1 MQLFVKGLQ
10 TSVLDVAETDRVIDV
25 KERLA
30 NSDGI
35 PCDDQVL
42 TFAGR
47 PLDDEETL
55 VSYGI
60 TDLSTLSVDVRLLGG
75 KFMVY
80 FLFRAK
86 CLSFVTLYPLFT
98 NCISE
103 SC

>member
-1 MQLFVKGLQ
+1 MQLFVKGLE
-10 TSVLDVAETDRVIDV
+10 TSVLEVETTDTVADV

-47 PLDDEETL
+47 PLEDEELL

-60 TDLSTLSVDVRLLGG
+60 SDLSTLSVDVRMRGG
-75 KFMVY
+75 IS
-80 FLFRAK
+80 FLHMFP
-86 CLSFVTLYPLFT
+86 LSFV
-98 NCISE
+98 
-103 SC
+103 